1 MNISKSFTHK
11 MAAKISW
18 HRYGTKL
25 RHCRPM
31 YKIFCTVCE
40 QHAWSDMQRHCDK
53 FVAISWKKVPKQKS
67 IASRCEN
74 ASVRHL
80 SINRSIFQSVFQHW
94 MTATQKQ
101 KHCACTML
109 KGHPGGRTH
118 SNRCPV
124 INLNKKRRNSEWRP
138 RKAEPPTVSNTA
150 RRVCRNRRRVV
161 CITLHDHHGKVF
173 DVSRSAVGARATCEQ
188 H

>member
-1 MNISKSFTHK
+1 MERNYVTV
-11 MAAKISW
+11 
-18 HRYGTKL
+18 
-25 RHCRPM
+25 
-31 YKIFCTVCE
+31 TVCIQYFAWYVSNMLGPICNDIVTSSLRYRE
-40 QHAWSDMQRHCDK
+40 KKFRNKSRSQADVKMPPPDIYQSISQSFSLFFSIEWQQHKSRDTVRVQC
-53 FVAISWKKVPKQKS
+53 WKD
-67 IASRCEN
+67 
-74 ASVRHL
+74 
-80 SINRSIFQSVFQHW
+80 
-94 MTATQKQ
+94 TQ
-101 KHCACTML
+101 
-109 KGHPGGRTH
+109 GGRTH